1 MHINELFSLKGKCAI
16 VIGGAGK
23 IGLPMS
29 EALLE
34 AGATVYIASRS
45 KENYKPII
53 EKFKQKGLD
62 AKGITLDQSNEKSV
76 NNRNNWPRWIFS
88 FGITTRKRV

>member
-16 VIGGAGK
+16 GIGGAGK

-45 KENYKPII
+45 KEN
-53 EKFKQKGLD
+53 
-62 AKGITLDQSNEKSV
+62 
-76 NNRNNWPRWIFS
+76 
-88 FGITTRKRV
+88 